1 MLILEGRKENVFNK
15 YESQIRAGRKLVSNY
30 LDNGSAYD
38 FLVTDPF
45 MIQSNYKYLDE
56 LIRTYLVI
64 NEFYFSSEKQ
74 SLPTRE
80 AFNFIMKEREYLT
93 RVINA
98 LEFFESNKKKFKYN
112 QFSDYIKNETLDDF
126 LKEYKKLK
134 SEREKKKELEIKKTQ
149 VTRIYEDEDILVLRP
164 LTYEASCI
172 YGASTK
178 WCTASKQSMDH
189 FLNYSST
196 GGLYYIIFKKIPSEN
211 IYHKVAIYK
220 TETGQTWWD
229 SVDQKMDGKQIVSI
243 ISALPSDVMPLIS
256 QDFDTEYPVDPIV
269 IDAFNSQYSFTAQR
283 ELANQD
289 VIGKWEFGVT
299 FSSPKVESETETS
312 VKCEVFIEKE
322 FQEVPIGT
330 YLMKNEIEYKTN
342 FVNFYV
348 VPQVISE
355 DMGISLKG
363 PIDLSV
369 PLGHKIPRNFFN
381 EYGMKLFSRIYEQI
395 TRNEKFIKAITPKD
409 VIISKSPKTDAGYT
423 FERRSGVIGELL
435 KWLDSGKTGTK
446 TDFLVDIGKLDYR
459 DGQFY
464 TKSSSSPIVAR
475 GYLAPL
481 FSTAK
486 AAGIIDYKKD
496 GQRFL
501 MTKGPNFE
509 KYKSGAKI
517 VFL

>member
-38 FLVTDPF
+38 FLITDPF

-56 LIRTYLVI
+56 LMRIYLI
-64 NEFYFSSEKQ
+64 MNEFYLSSENQ
-74 SLPTRE
+74 SLPTRD

-93 RVINA
+93 RAINA

-149 VTRIYEDEDILVLRP
+149 VTRIYEDENVLVLRP

-178 WCTASKQSMDH
+178 WCTASKQSMEH

-196 GGLYYIIFKKIPSEN
+196 GGLYYIIFKKIPSDN

-229 SVDQKMDGKQIVSI
+229 SVDKKMSGTEIGQM
-243 ISALPSDVMPLIS
+243 ISVLPEDIMPLIK
-256 QDFDTEYPVDPIV
+256 QDFETEYPVDPIV
-269 IDAFNSQYSFTAQR
+269 VEAFNSQYTFTAQR
-283 ELANQD
+283 EMTNQD

-299 FSSPKVESETETS
+299 FYAPKVESETETS

-322 FQEVPIGT
+322 LQEVTVGT
-330 YLMKNEIEYKTN
+330 YLMKNEIEYRTN
-342 FVNFYV
+342 FVNFYAT
-348 VPQVISE
+348 PQVISE
-355 DMGISLKG
+355 DMGIPLKG
-363 PIDLSV
+363 PIDFNV
-369 PLGHKIPRNFFN
+369 QLGHKIPRNFFN
-381 EYGMKLFSRIYEQI
+381 DYGMKLFTRIYEQLV
-395 TRNEKFIKAITPKD
+395 RNEKFIDAITPKD

-423 FERRSGVIGELL
+423 FEKRSGVIGELL
-435 KWLDSGKTGTK
+435 KWLDSGKVGTK

-459 DGQFY
+459 EGKFY
-464 TKSSSSPIVAR
+464 TKGSNSPIVAR

-486 AAGIIDYKKD
+486 AVGIIDYKKD